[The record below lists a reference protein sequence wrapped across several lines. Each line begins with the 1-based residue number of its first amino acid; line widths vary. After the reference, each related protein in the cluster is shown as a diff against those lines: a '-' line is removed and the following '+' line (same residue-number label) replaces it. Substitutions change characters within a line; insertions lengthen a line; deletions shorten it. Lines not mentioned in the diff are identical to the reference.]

1 MENRAGEDYKLVEYG
16 LPQHKKVNG
25 KIIPDSVP
33 ERPADSKVNTYT
45 YNGMKYTEE
54 ELNKMPEHKR
64 EEALKQP
71 KFLTNP
77 NYYFMKP
84 DEKIVTKGLDELS
97 DADIQSKKEK
107 FSMERKAWVKTERS
121 LEQLE
126 SNMD

>member
-1 MENRAGEDYKLVEYG
+1 MENRAGEDFKLVEYG
-16 LPQHKKVNG
+16 LKQHKKVNG
-25 KIIPDSVP
+25 KVDTESVK

-45 YNGMKYTEE
+45 YDGMKHTEE
-54 ELNKMPEHKR
+54 ELKKMDDAQR
-64 EEALKQP
+64 EKALFQP

-84 DEKIVTKGLDELS
+84 DEKIVIKGLDELS
-97 DADIQSKKEK
+97 DTEIQSKKSK
-107 FSMERKAWVKTERS
+107 TSMERKAWVKTERS

>member
-1 MENRAGEDYKLVEYG
+1 MENRAGEDFKIVEYG

-25 KIIPDSVP
+25 KVNNNSVP
-33 ERPADSKVNTYT
+33 ERHADSKVNTYT

-84 DEKIVTKGLDELS
+84 DEKIVTKDLDELS
-97 DADIQSKKEK
+97 DTEIQSKKSK
-107 FSMERKAWVKTERS
+107 ISIERKAWVKTARS